1 MSTKFA
7 QQWIKEKEAEIL
19 SKYPLPERR
28 ERAKSINISHFE
40 CSAKN
45 NTNIESAFE
54 CMTRTSLNY
63 KNMISMD
70 LEEFQMELID
80 FGLEEFEVHN
90 DICNV
95 LCDFDKFGVMQDQLA
110 NISIDVKSASI
121 ERIPNE
127 LKELSLDKAL
137 KILNVID
144 KFEENDDVQKVF
156 HNLSITENIIKELNK

>member
-1 MSTKFA
+1 
-7 QQWIKEKEAEIL
+7 
-19 SKYPLPERR
+19 
-28 ERAKSINISHFE
+28 
-40 CSAKN
+40 
-45 NTNIESAFE
+45 
-54 CMTRTSLNY
+54 
-63 KNMISMD
+63 
-70 LEEFQMELID
+70 
-80 FGLEEFEVHN
+80 
-90 DICNV
+90 
-95 LCDFDKFGVMQDQLA
+95 MQDQLA